1 MAGPRPFLHQRRFV
15 GIGLNVWIGG
25 GAIIC
30 PGVSIGDNSTIGAGS
45 VIGAGAVIT
54 KHVAPGSV
62 MKGIPAELSPV
73 PSHRLKAI

>member
-1 MAGPRPFLHQRRFV
+1 MPVEHRIEQRDGYHLWEGGPVPKGSD
-15 GIGLNVWIGG
+15 GI
-25 GAIIC
+25 
-30 PGVSIGDNSTIGAGS
+30 TIGAGS

-54 KHVAPGSV
+54 KNVAPGSV